1 MLIESIK
8 EYDVMSE
15 GKSGTSLQGYVNT
28 TFFKLKELF
37 GEPTYNDADPTE
49 KVNMEWV
56 LDVKYYEEGNED
68 IHDYEYHTVS
78 IYNWKTGY
86 VPFDEYEWHVG
97 GNSWVAEDIVKMIIA
112 KGIKPDYNY
121 ND

>member
-8 EYDVMSE
+8 EYDIMSE
-15 GKSGTSLQGYVNT
+15 GKSGTSLQGTVNT
-28 TFFKLKELF
+28 TYTKLKELF

-86 VPFDEYEWHVG
+86 VPFDEYAWHVG
-97 GNSWVAEDIVKMIIA
+97 GNSWGAEDIAKMIIA
-112 KGIKPDYNY
+112 EGIKPDYNY